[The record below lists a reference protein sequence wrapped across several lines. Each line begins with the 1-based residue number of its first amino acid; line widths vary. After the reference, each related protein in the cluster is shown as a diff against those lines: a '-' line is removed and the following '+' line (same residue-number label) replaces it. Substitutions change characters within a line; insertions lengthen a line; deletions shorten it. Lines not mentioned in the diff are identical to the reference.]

1 MHRQKLWGSFMAI
14 DLFSL
19 QNLTEDQLHPY
30 FKILNTEDSYLPA
43 KELLKIISQ
52 NYNDIDGNFVKA
64 FQTEAFDQRFFE
76 LYIYCLLKEEY
87 FTLNREYKY
96 PDFVI
101 EDENGKVK
109 FGLEVTS
116 INSKKSVDKIPT
128 TINPLDITIDING
141 KIQRW
146 ARLLDTKLNH
156 TIKINGIEK
165 HYWELDHL
173 KDKPFILAVNDFQG
187 FLQMTWSF
195 EFLLS
200 YCYGLDDNY
209 NTNGLLP
216 NEVQKDLKQILKKE
230 INLRFFSQP
239 GAEYISAIIVNP
251 SATLSKFNRM
261 GKERGYGKKNIDIY
275 CTKSFYDI
283 ENDITVVHQDYLDDS
298 VEISEKF
305 TDGLI
310 VLKNPNAVNP
320 IYDELFPESLQF
332 SEENGHLKV
341 FSYNKLCLYN
351 CEQINLHLIDK
362 DSSEAN

>member
-1 MHRQKLWGSFMAI
+1 MAI
-14 DLFSL
+14 NLFSV
-19 QNLTEDQLHPY
+19 QNLTEKELHPY
-30 FKILNTEDSYLPA
+30 FKSLNTEASYLPA
-43 KELLKIISQ
+43 KELLKIISES
-52 NYNDIDGNFVKA
+52 YDDIDGNFVKA

-76 LYIYCLLKEEY
+76 LYIYCLLKEEL
-87 FTLNREYKY
+87 FNLNREYKY

-116 INSKKSVDKIPT
+116 INSKKSVDQIST
-128 TINPLDITIDING
+128 SINPFDINIDIND

-165 HYWELDHL
+165 HYWELEHIRN
-173 KDKPFILAVNDFQG
+173 KPFILAVNDFQG

-195 EFLLS
+195 EILLS
-200 YCYGLDDNY
+200 YCYGLDTSY

-216 NEVQKDLKQILKKE
+216 VEVQENLRKVLKKN
-230 INLRFFSQP
+230 IDLRFFSQP

-261 GKERGYGKKNIDIY
+261 GKEMGYGKKNIDIY
-275 CTKSFYDI
+275 CSKTFYDI
-283 ENDITVVHQDYLDDS
+283 ENNTKVVYQEYLDET

-310 VLKNPNAVNP
+310 VLKNPNAIYP

-332 SEENGHLKV
+332 NEENGHLNV
-341 FSYNKLCLYN
+341 FSFKKLSLYN
-351 CEQINLHLIDK
+351 CVQNNLHIIDNGA
-362 DSSEAN
+362 SAVN